1 MKIKRFEVKGLNKRV
16 KFNFEFHDDLNILT
30 GVNGSGKT
38 TALKLAWYLISGST
52 VRVRR
57 EIEFKYCRL
66 LTNAFDLQLERLPG
80 GDIKYIFSLV
90 DEPET
95 FEQGNFSDPVDIDS
109 DGDVVEDGEDRLS
122 SLIRSSSDRSIFF
135 PTFRRIEGGYSL
147 SKGRARGR
155 TSGLSFS
162 GAAADAG
169 IGAQLEQISGELSY
183 RAHKFVCAVSTD
195 DIAAL
200 LTQRYALISEG
211 VNKRYSDFS
220 ATILRD
226 IRAWE
231 QGAAESSESESLLLK
246 IQAAAN
252 DVDSFR
258 ESNLRPFNVLSE
270 LVAKLFSYQG
280 VTLKGLALGDAAKA
294 IDSDVLS
301 AGEKQML
308 SFLVYNAFSTEAPI
322 FIDEPE
328 LSLHPDWQRRLFP
341 TLLDQQGSNQFIV
354 STHSPFIYAKYAD
367 RELPINADRGD

>member
-1 MKIKRFEVKGLNKRV
+1 MKIKAFEVKGLNKRV
-16 KFNFEFHDDLNILT
+16 SFNFNFHDDLNILT

-38 TALKLAWYLISGST
+38 TALKLAWYLVSGST
-52 VRVRR
+52 IRVRR
-57 EIEFKYCRL
+57 EIDFKYCRL
-66 LTNAFDLQLERLPG
+66 LTTKFDLELERLPG
-80 GDIKYIFSLV
+80 GDIRYKFLSL
-90 DEPET
+90 DEPDGFDQGT
-95 FEQGNFSDPVDIDS
+95 FLDPISIDS
-109 DGDVVEDGEDRLS
+109 DGDVLEDGEDWLS
-122 SLIRSSSDRSIFF
+122 TRIRSTSERSIFF

-147 SKGRARGR
+147 SKSRARGR
-155 TSGLSFS
+155 ANTIVFS
-162 GAAADAG
+162 GAADAG
-169 IGAQLEQISGELSY
+169 IGTQFEQISAELSY
-183 RAHKFVCAVSTD
+183 GAHKFVCAVSTD

-231 QGAAESSESESLLLK
+231 QAAADSSESESLLLK

-252 DVDSFR
+252 DVDTFR
-258 ESNLRPFNVLSE
+258 ESNLRPFNVLSQ
-270 LVAKLFSYQG
+270 LVSRLFSYQG

-294 IDSDVLS
+294 IDSDILS

-308 SFLVYNAFSTEAPI
+308 SFLVYNAFSAEAPI

-367 RELPINADRGD
+367 RELSINSNRGD

>member
-1 MKIKRFEVKGLNKRV
+1 MKIKLFEVKGLNKRV
-16 KFNFEFHDDLNILT
+16 SFNFEFHDDLNILT

-38 TALKLAWYLISGST
+38 TALKLAWYLLSGSLI
-52 VRVRR
+52 RVRR
-57 EIEFKYCRL
+57 EIDFKYCRL
-66 LTNAFDLQLERLPG
+66 LTTSFDLELERLSG
-80 GDIKYIFSLV
+80 NDIRYEFTV
-90 DEPET
+90 FDESDGAET
-95 FEQGNFSDPVDIDS
+95 GTFLDPISIDS
-109 DGDVVEDGEDRLS
+109 DGDVIEDGEDWLS
-122 SLIRSSSDRSIFF
+122 ARIRSVSDRSIFF

-147 SKGRARGR
+147 SKGRVRGR
-155 TSGLSFS
+155 AGGVVFN
-162 GAAADAG
+162 GVADAG
-169 IGAQLEQISGELSY
+169 IGAQLEQISAELSH
-183 RAHKFVCAVSTD
+183 RSHKFVCAVSTD

-231 QGAAESSESESLLLK
+231 QGAVESSESESLLLK

-252 DVDSFR
+252 DVDMFR

-270 LVAKLFSYQG
+270 LVSKLFSYQG
-280 VTLKGLALGDAAKA
+280 VTVKGLALGDAAKA
-294 IDSDVLS
+294 IDSDILS

-308 SFLVYNAFSTEAPI
+308 SFLVYNAFSVEAPI

-367 RELPINADRGD
+367 RELSINSNRGD

>member
-1 MKIKRFEVKGLNKRV
+1 MKIKSFEVKGLNKRV
-16 KFNFEFHDDLNILT
+16 NFNFQFHDDLNILT

-38 TALKLAWYLISGST
+38 TALKLAWYLVSGST
-52 VRVRR
+52 IRVRR
-57 EIEFKYCRL
+57 EIDFKYCRL
-66 LTNAFDLQLERLPG
+66 VTDAFELQLERISG
-80 GDIKYIFSLV
+80 GDIKYRYIASSS
-90 DEPET
+90 PEDV
-95 FEQGNFSDPVDIDS
+95 EQGNFSDPVDIDS
-109 DGDVVEDGEDRLS
+109 DGDVVADGEDRLS
-122 SLIRSSSDRSIFF
+122 ALIRDSSDRSIFF
-135 PTFRRIEGGYSL
+135 PTFRRIEGGYSI
-147 SKGRARGR
+147 SKSRARSR
-155 TSGLSFS
+155 TGAIVFS
-162 GAAADAG
+162 GASDAG
-169 IGAQLEQISGELSY
+169 IGAQLEQISAELSY

-231 QGAAESSESESLLLK
+231 QGATGSSGSELLLLK

-294 IDSDVLS
+294 IDSDILS

-308 SFLVYNAFSTEAPI
+308 SFLVYNAFSTDSPI

-367 RELPINADRGD
+367 RELAINSNRGD